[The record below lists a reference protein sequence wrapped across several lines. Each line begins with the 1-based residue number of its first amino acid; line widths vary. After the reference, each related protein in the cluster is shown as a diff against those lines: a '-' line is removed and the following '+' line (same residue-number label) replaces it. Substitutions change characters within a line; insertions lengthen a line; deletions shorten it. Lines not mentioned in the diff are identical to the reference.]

1 MDQSVPKDTSEILAN
16 IQDDSETYEVNHVN
30 YSPDII
36 PPTPPVPKPRTR
48 TPVKTDPVDHKP
60 VESISAKVLFPKLTG
75 SGPNTP
81 QAKITGNSL
90 SDQRNILTINF
101 EYVDRLNFLFYIE
114 LF

>member
-16 IQDDSETYEVNHVN
+16 IQDESEAYEVNHVS

-48 TPVKTDPVDHKP
+48 TPVKTDPAEHKP
-60 VESISAKVLFPKLTG
+60 VETISAKVLFPKLTG
-75 SGPNTP
+75 SGQNTP
-81 QAKITGNSL
+81 QAKSTGNSL
-90 SDQRNILTINF
+90 SDQRNILTINSK
-101 EYVDRLNFLFYIE
+101 YVDRLYLLFYIE

>member
-48 TPVKTDPVDHKP
+48 TPVKTDSVDHKP
-60 VESISAKVLFPKLTG
+60 VETISAKVLFPKLTG
-75 SGPNTP
+75 SGQNTP
-81 QAKITGNSL
+81 QAKNTGNSL
-90 SDQRNILTINF
+90 SDQRNILTINSK
-101 EYVDRLNFLFYIE
+101 YVDRLYLLFYIE